1 MIVLAAAFAT
11 LTTLAVAACTNPQPT
26 ALSQM
31 PSPVPQPTPPP
42 APPPTLPPT
51 QISVWQNVEGTL
63 TTAHPADAYELTS
76 PNDGTLMVRIEWD
89 VWTNGTL
96 LSVRIDGTEFRPR
109 PRRDLGL
116 GLDSERP
123 LPAGHRHAVE
133 AGVLPFLPGSP
144 LRRGLALAR
153 SGDWG
158 LGVQARS
165 FA

>member
-1 MIVLAAAFAT
+1 MRQPMIVLAAAFAT
-11 LTTLAVAACTNPQPT
+11 LTTLAVAACTNPQPA

-42 APPPTLPPT
+42 APPPTPPPT

-89 VWTNGTL
+89 VWKNGTL

-109 PRRDLGL
+109 PPDWA
-116 GLDSERP
+116 P
-123 LPAGHRHAVE
+123 LIVTTRVAANQRYQLRVE
-133 AGVLPFLPGSP
+133 ISGS
-144 LRRGLALAR
+144 
-153 SGDWG
+153 DWIPDDHYR
-158 LGVQARS
+158 LVTAMQ
-165 FA
+165 